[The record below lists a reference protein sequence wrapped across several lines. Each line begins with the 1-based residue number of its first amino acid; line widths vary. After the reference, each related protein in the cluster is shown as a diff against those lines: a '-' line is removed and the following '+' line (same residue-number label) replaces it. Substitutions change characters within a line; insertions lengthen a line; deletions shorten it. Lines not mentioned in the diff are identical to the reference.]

1 MIDRPEAN
9 IHLMEELY
17 DSAIPE
23 LLHVNTQAVNEATRM
38 DELNHPDAPEYLD
51 LALVP
56 DFMKDKDGRV
66 RDTESQ
72 REIATEVL
80 TGLHEAWNGSE
91 ALEHRVNPHLTE
103 QYWEFTR
110 GFTSWTVV
118 ELHYAEPV
126 NEQRASVSA
135 YLLRDKRPAAYQKML
150 TEKIH
155 EQEELEEK
163 AEAIEQATEP
173 KMDEAVQSS
182 RRARAGKAISK
193 WLKDQAKQQPPRYNR
208 FE

>member
-1 MIDRPEAN
+1 MINRPEAN

-17 DSAIPE
+17 DSAIPD
-23 LLHVNTQAVNEATRM
+23 LLHINTQAINEATSM
-38 DELNHPDAPEYLD
+38 DELNHPNAPEYVDLD
-51 LALVP
+51 LVP
-56 DFMKDKDGRV
+56 AFMKDKDGMV
-66 RDTESQ
+66 EDTKRQ

-103 QYWEFTR
+103 QYWEFTH

-118 ELHYAEPV
+118 ELHYAESV

-155 EQEELEEK
+155 ELEELEEK
-163 AEAIEQATEP
+163 ADAIERPAEP
-173 KMDEAVQSS
+173 KADETVQSS

-193 WLKDQAKQQPPRYNR
+193 WLKNQAKQQPPRANR
-208 FE
+208 W